1 MIDRTLAAYAKQA
14 FAHYPIITIT
24 GPRQSGKTTLA
35 RAVFSDKP
43 YANLE
48 HPATRQFALDDP
60 NGFLKQFPH
69 GAVIDEIQRA
79 PDLLSYLQVM
89 VDDRR
94 ENSLFVLTGSQQFS
108 LMKGVS
114 QSLAGRTALLK
125 LLPLSI
131 EEVSAFGQFNNDEL
145 LFRGFYPRI
154 YDQNIPAEQALGDYF
169 ETYVERDVRQLLN
182 VRNMSLFQRF
192 VQLCAGRTGQL
203 LNLNSLAD
211 DTGISHSTAREWMSV
226 LEASFIVFLL
236 QPFHATIKK
245 RLVKSP
251 KLYFYDVGLAGWLCG
266 IENARQLV
274 THPLR
279 GNLFENMVVMEALKH
294 RLNQGKRANLFFYRD
309 SSGHEIDLLYA
320 RRQRYAAI
328 EIKSGKTI
336 NRDYFKGLKRFRE
349 TFPELVGESVVV
361 YGGDAP
367 QERSESRV
375 VTPEMFPAVLRRID
389 ACDAKF
395 A

>member
-14 FAHYPIITIT
+14 FANYPIITIT

-35 RAVFSDKP
+35 RAIFSDKP

-60 NGFLKQFPH
+60 NGFLRQFPQ

-125 LLPLSI
+125 LLPFSI
-131 EEVSAFGQFNNDEL
+131 EEVSAFGQFDSDEL

-154 YDQNIPAEQALGDYF
+154 YDRKIPADQALGDYF
-169 ETYVERDVRQLLN
+169 ETYVERDVRLLLN
-182 VRNMSLFQRF
+182 VRNRSLFQRF
-192 VQLCAGRTGQL
+192 VQLCAGRTGQI

-266 IENARQLV
+266 IENARQLI

-320 RRQRYAAI
+320 RLQRYAAI

-336 NRDYFKGLKRFRE
+336 SRDYFKGLNRFHKS
-349 TFPELVGESVVV
+349 FPDLVGERVVV
-361 YGGDAP
+361 YGGDES
-367 QERSESRV
+367 QERSGVRV

-389 ACDAKF
+389 NGDE
-395 A
+395 